1 MKLLTKTNI
10 YSTVTTLA
18 LLTIG
23 IFLVYRVILLK
34 LDNDIDKQL
43 LFAKEKIITGL
54 TDGKTPEQFS
64 SNIGEK
70 IYIKEI
76 YKQGSKN
83 NSFSEFN
90 LTDYNANGNTE
101 NSLQRELVFQ
111 TTVNDKAYEVSVV
124 RSLSEGR
131 AIGEYIFIAGLV
143 FLFLSVAILLLLNRY
158 VSAYIWSPFYD
169 TLTKIKTWNIKKSD
183 VLSFKNTNIDEF
195 HLLNDT
201 VKDLTQQIKSDYQN
215 LKEFTENVSHEAQ
228 TPLSII
234 SSKIELLLQENNYT
248 EKQHELI
255 LQIYRANQRL
265 YKLNEALILLS
276 RIENKQFVEVSPI
289 NLEDAINEK
298 IEELE
303 DFIEAKQINIQKEFT
318 AKVVKDVN
326 PVLLNILINNLWI
339 NAIKYNLEEG
349 GFIKF
354 QMDEHTFTIENTS
367 TRGKIDKQH
376 LFERFNKNSTS
387 GSLGVGLSLIKKI
400 VDFFNWQITY
410 SFKDGVHKFKIYM

>member
-10 YSTVTTLA
+10 YSTATTLA

-90 LTDYNANGNTE
+90 LTDYNQNGNTE

>member
-90 LTDYNANGNTE
+90 LTDYNQNGNTE

-410 SFKDGVHKFKIYM
+410 SFKEGVHKFKIYM

>member
-90 LTDYNANGNTE
+90 LTDYNQNGNTE